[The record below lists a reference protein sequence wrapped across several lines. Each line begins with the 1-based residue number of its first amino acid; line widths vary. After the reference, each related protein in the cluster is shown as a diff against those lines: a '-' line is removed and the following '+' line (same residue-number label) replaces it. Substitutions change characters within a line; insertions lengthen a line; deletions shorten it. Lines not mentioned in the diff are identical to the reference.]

1 MNNVPVR
8 ILLLDQDAAA
18 ARLMQQTFADVRD
31 KVFRVQWVDR
41 LEKAL
46 QILEGEA
53 YGAILIGETLAD
65 ADTTDALDRLAAA
78 APDALILAPGMG
90 DVPLAVPYGAQ
101 DRVVTDQ
108 VDVRSLP
115 QILPYLMR
123 QAATAVALR
132 KSEARFRAMSDASP
146 LGIFV
151 ADAEG
156 GCVYANAV
164 YKSITGLDFEQI
176 RGTSWTASIL
186 YDDRAW
192 VISAWQAARE
202 NHDPFRL
209 ECRLQRWDGSSV
221 VWVRLNSARVVEGS
235 PLSGH
240 VLTVEDITERK
251 TMESG
256 LRAAQEDLFEQ
267 RERARVTLDSIGD
280 AVLSTDLDGR
290 VTYLNLTA
298 EAMTGWSREEAEGR
312 PLAEVFRIID
322 GKTGEAAVDPARLA
336 IKEDRTMGL
345 SADCVLIRRDGEEV
359 PIEDSVA
366 PIHDRG
372 GRVSGAVIVFHDVTQ
387 SRAMILR
394 MAHLARHD
402 PLTGLPNRMLLSERL
417 SQAIGLAVRHRKQVG
432 LLYLDLD
439 NFKPVNDSLGHAIGD
454 ELLKSVANRLLGC
467 VRGTDTVC
475 RQGGDEFVILLTEI
489 EHLKDATQV
498 AEKCLAALSVPYLI
512 RGQEVRVTPSIGIS
526 VYPDDGGDA
535 DTVLQKADTAMLE
548 VKAGGRNSYQFFKSR
563 HAGTPA
569 RPQAPARG
577 LSAEG

>member
-1 MNNVPVR
+1 MSDLPVR

-18 ARLMQQTFADVRD
+18 ARLIQEAFADARD
-31 KVFRVQWVDR
+31 NVFRVRRVGR
-41 LEKAL
+41 LEDAL
-46 QILEGEA
+46 ELLDGEA
-53 YGAILIGETLAD
+53 YGAILIGKTLVDAD
-65 ADTTDALDRLAAA
+65 AADALDRLAAA
-78 APDALILAPGMG
+78 APDALILAPGMAG
-90 DVPLAVPYGAQ
+90 VPLAVPYDVE
-101 DRVVTDQ
+101 DRFVTDQ
-108 VDVRSLP
+108 PDVRCLP

-156 GCVYANAV
+156 GCVYANAG
-164 YKSITGLDFEQI
+164 YESISGLEFEQI
-176 RGTSWTASIL
+176 RGTSWTASIHP
-186 YDDRAW
+186 DDRHR
-192 VISAWQAARE
+192 VLSAWHAAGKNDE
-202 NHDPFRL
+202 SFRL
-209 ECRLQRWDGSSV
+209 ECRFQRWSDSGV
-221 VWVRLNSARVVEGS
+221 VWVRLNSAAISEG
-235 PLSGH
+235 PAPSGH
-240 VLTVEDITERK
+240 VLTVEDITDRK
-251 TMESG
+251 SMEIG
-256 LRAAQEDLFEQ
+256 LHETREDLFEQ

-280 AVLSTDLDGR
+280 AVLTTDLHGR
-290 VTYLNLTA
+290 ITYLNRTA

-322 GKTGEAAVDPARLA
+322 GNTGETAADPARLA
-336 IKEDRTMGL
+336 IEEDRTMGL

-366 PIHDRG
+366 PIHDRA

-402 PLTGLPNRMLLSERL
+402 ALTGLPNRVFLSERL
-417 SQAIGLAVRHRKQVG
+417 SQAIGLARRHRKQVG

-439 NFKPVNDSLGHAIGD
+439 HFKPVNDSQGHAIGD
-454 ELLKSVANRLLGC
+454 ELLKSVATRLLGC

-489 EHLKDATQV
+489 EHRKDAAQV
-498 AEKCLAALSVPYLI
+498 AEKCLAVLSAPYKT
-512 RGQEVRVTPSIGIS
+512 RGREVSITPSIGIS

-535 DTVLQKADTAMLE
+535 ETVLQKADAAMLE
-548 VKAGGRNSYQFFKSR
+548 VKAGGRNSYAFYKAR
-563 HAGTPA
+563 IAGEPA
-569 RPQAPARG
+569 RRQPAARG
-577 LSAEG
+577 